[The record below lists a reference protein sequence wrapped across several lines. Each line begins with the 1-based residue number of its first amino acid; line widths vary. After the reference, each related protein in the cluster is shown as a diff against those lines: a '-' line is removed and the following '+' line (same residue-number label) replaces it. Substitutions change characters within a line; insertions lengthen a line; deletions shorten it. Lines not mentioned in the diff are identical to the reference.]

1 MRVIHGESRINYYQL
16 LIDNVLHHCCPALLV
31 GVRSSSSTSLL
42 WARLLSAIVWSSS
55 AALHI
60 SSGSCTNSVST
71 TPRRKIE
78 VAIFLLERTNLR
90 PENVNLTF
98 LPFETPGKAASNRR
112 RYPADHSS
120 GHRFPLVDWRPRANN
135 TAFPDWSNAPGRK
148 KIIVPVANAWPR
160 ALVLRGH
167 NPAGTGAR
175 RTSLMRTCRPER

>member
-1 MRVIHGESRINYYQL
+1 VGTFIISDRLVEQRSTAHLIRQLHQQRFDHTRCSIN
-16 LIDNVLHHCCPALLV
+16 
-31 GVRSSSSTSLL
+31 
-42 WARLLSAIVWSSS
+42 
-55 AALHI
+55 
-60 SSGSCTNSVST
+60 
-71 TPRRKIE
+71 

-98 LPFETPGKAASNRR
+98 LPFETPGKVASNRR

-148 KIIVPVANAWPR
+148 KIIVPVVNAWPR

-175 RTSLMRTCRPER
+175 RTTLMRTCRPER